1 MRKRLARKNAK
12 SRAQRAQERD
22 KVRSLLEGETVESDD
37 EDSEEQGEG
46 HKHDEQESE
55 VETPLR
61 NINGRERKRRKDV
74 SFEPWEGTRKKARYE
89 GTDSVSFHRTS
100 FFGAS
105 EFSVKRIG
113 SLGYQRPN
121 PMNLARSNW
130 LSKIYHKDD
139 ATSDSEDESLSGPE
153 ADVARPLISNTDSGD
168 AKNWRKSFS
177 RGPNA
182 IDEEDLAVSS
192 VGALTFKPTP
202 GNYAKRR
209 WSSEVWTSNIARD
222 SSPKGSN
229 QSDGERTSPEYS
241 DDEGSIDV
249 NVDYK
254 KRYSIY
260 FITQRD
266 DAGSDNSSSNE
277 EVCFNPVPYHFRTD
291 I

>member
-22 KVRSLLEGETVESDD
+22 KVRSLLEGETMESDG
-37 EDSEEQGEG
+37 EDSEEQGEERG
-46 HKHDEQESE
+46 LDERESE

-89 GTDSVSFHRTS
+89 GTDSVSSFHRTS

-121 PMNLARSNW
+121 PMNLARSSW
-130 LSKIYHKDD
+130 LPKTYHEDD
-139 ATSDSEDESLSGPE
+139 ATSDSEDESLDGPE
-153 ADVARPLISNTDSGD
+153 ADTTRPLISDTDSGD

-182 IDEEDLAVSS
+182 IDDEDLAVS

-209 WSSEVWTSNIARD
+209 WSSEVWASNAARD
-222 SSPKGSN
+222 SSPKGSDR
-229 QSDGERTSPEYS
+229 SDVERTSPEYS

-266 DAGSDNSSSNE
+266 AGSDNSSSNE
-277 EVCFNPVPYHFRTD
+277 EVCFNYAPHIFNTD